1 MGEEAMNSNEPA
13 VISETHQMLQ
23 ELSGYFA
30 IVPDE
35 LVKAGNPSALA
46 VYAILDRIGSEGKSQ
61 AAYATI
67 GEATGLSINTIKKS
81 LAWLAENNFIEVISK
96 GSGHDSSRYHLPFQ
110 RQPKGRSTP
119 GVSTV
124 DTQGVNSS
132 HRNRDT
138 EKGYSALSVP
148 SDSNESSVT
157 TSAARITK
165 KRVTQITDE
174 FIAEM
179 HERFD
184 PELGE
189 VRTSDQIKKAIGHIA
204 YRKYDDKQAYLRI
217 WLTNAV
223 DFSAGKSRAATPST
237 PSNAEMA
244 ELVLSGEYDMNGN
257 PIKEEAL
264 DGRSGRNS
272 TANS

>member
-1 MGEEAMNSNEPA
+1 MNSNEPA

-110 RQPKGRSTP
+110 RQPKGRSTS

-179 HERFD
+179 HEQFD
-184 PELGE
+184 PMFGE
-189 VRTSDQIKKAIGHIA
+189 KGTSEHIKDAVGYETYTHWH
-204 YRKYDDKQAYLRI
+204 DKQQYVRKWFRRHI
-217 WLTNAV
+217 EGPKKYKT
-223 DFSAGKSRAATPST
+223 GKSQAATPST

>member
-1 MGEEAMNSNEPA
+1 MTSNEPA
-13 VISETHQMLQ
+13 VISDTHQMLQ

-81 LAWLAENNFIEVISK
+81 LAWLTENNFIEVISK

-110 RQPKGRSTP
+110 RQPKGRLIP
-119 GVSTV
+119 RVSMV

-174 FIAEM
+174 FIAKM
-179 HERFD
+179 HERFN
-184 PELGE
+184 PTLGE
-189 VRTSDQIKKAIGHIA
+189 KLTSEQITQAIGHIA
-204 YRKYDDKQAYLRI
+204 YKKYDDKQAYLQG
-217 WLTNAV
+217 WLGRVEDPSKYKT
-223 DFSAGKSRAATPST
+223 GKPRAATASA
-237 PSNAEMA
+237 PSNPEMA
-244 ELVLSGEYDMNGN
+244 QLVLSGQYDMNGN
-257 PIKEEAL
+257 PIKKEV
-264 DGRSGRNS
+264 
-272 TANS
+272 